1 MGNRA
6 TSKKHPSSSAS
17 LNALFLAFSSAEDQ
31 RLNDM
36 LNKEVSDR
44 EAAVSDLESRMNGQ
58 NDDRIQE
65 IDDLRTKLM
74 RENQF
79 LRNLANKSNSIYFDA
94 YRTKAYDG
102 GGEENLTF
110 QVSISLFGK
119 DIARLLGN
127 IKSVITLQT
136 QQIIVTE

>member
-1 MGNRA
+1 M
-6 TSKKHPSSSAS
+6 HYS
-17 LNALFLAFSSAEDQ
+17 LFFPSAEDQ

-36 LNKEVSDR
+36 LNKERSDR
-44 EAAVSDLESRMNGQ
+44 EAACSDLESRMNGQ

-79 LRNLANKSNSIYFDA
+79 LRNLANKSNSVYFDA

-110 QVSISLFGK
+110 QVRRRSVGRSL
-119 DIARLLGN
+119 LCL
-127 IKSVITLQT
+127 T
-136 QQIIVTE
+136 QCH

>member
-1 MGNRA
+1 MN
-6 TSKKHPSSSAS
+6 AS
-17 LNALFLAFSSAEDQ
+17 FILFSAEDQ

-36 LNKEVSDR
+36 LNKEQSDR
-44 EAAVSDLESRMNGQ
+44 EAAISDLESRMNQQ

-79 LRNLANKSNSIYFDA
+79 LRNLANKSNSVYFDA

-110 QVSISLFGK
+110 QVGHRSALGYSLPDS
-119 DIARLLGN
+119 DIVALRGVRGHSQMMSEVRGGR
-127 IKSVITLQT
+127 IGRF
-136 QQIIVTE
+136 

>member
-1 MGNRA
+1 MTA
-6 TSKKHPSSSAS
+6 
-17 LNALFLAFSSAEDQ
+17 AEDA

-44 EAAVSDLESRMNGQ
+44 EAAISDLESRMNGQ

-79 LRNLANKSNSIYFDA
+79 LRNLANKSNSVYFDA

-110 QVSISLFGK
+110 QVRSEKSTLSYT
-119 DIARLLGN
+119 LG
-127 IKSVITLQT
+127 TLGEAPSQYYLSCT
-136 QQIIVTE
+136 ACTCRSRTCAGGGQV

>member
-1 MGNRA
+1 
-6 TSKKHPSSSAS
+6 
-17 LNALFLAFSSAEDQ
+17 
-31 RLNDM
+31 M

-79 LRNLANKSNSIYFDA
+79 LRNLANKSNSVYFDA

>member
-1 MGNRA
+1 MIANQLKRQ
-6 TSKKHPSSSAS
+6 SDDLLRLRAS
-17 LNALFLAFSSAEDQ
+17 LDTKTESEN
-31 RLNDM
+31 RLE
-36 LNKEVSDR
+36 KQVR
-44 EAAVSDLESRMNGQ
+44 ESKRQYADLESRMNQQ

-79 LRNLANKSNSIYFDA
+79 LRNLANKSNSVYFDA

-110 QVSISLFGK
+110 QVGHLIGSSLLCPTQCQS
-119 DIARLLGN
+119 DIMALR
-127 IKSVITLQT
+127 
-136 QQIIVTE
+136 

>member
-1 MGNRA
+1 MDV
-6 TSKKHPSSSAS
+6 PCECFILSS
-17 LNALFLAFSSAEDQ
+17 LAEDQ

-36 LNKEVSDR
+36 LNKEQSDR
-44 EAAVSDLESRMNGQ
+44 EAAISGLESRMNQQ

-79 LRNLANKSNSIYFDA
+79 LRNLANKSNSVYFDA

-110 QVSISLFGK
+110 QVSHLPDTVSIRYYGMERS
-119 DIARLLGN
+119 
-127 IKSVITLQT
+127 
-136 QQIIVTE
+136 

>member
-1 MGNRA
+1 
-6 TSKKHPSSSAS
+6 
-17 LNALFLAFSSAEDQ
+17 
-31 RLNDM
+31 M
-36 LNKEVSDR
+36 LNKEQSDR
-44 EAAVSDLESRMNGQ
+44 EAAISDLESRMNQQ

-79 LRNLANKSNSIYFDA
+79 LRNLANKSNSVYFDA

-110 QVSISLFGK
+110 QVRSATELFL
-119 DIARLLGN
+119 IPWIHWVRHMVSN
-127 IKSVITLQT
+127 T
-136 QQIIVTE
+136 